1 MSDEIVEN
9 GHDENG
15 DVPEIEL
22 IIRASTIDGRR
33 KGACLFCH
41 EYFMELYL
49 LAELKTIS
57 LKVTTVDMQKPPPDF
72 RTNFEATPPPILIDR
87 GLAILEN
94 EKIERHIMKNVPGG
108 HNLFVQDKEV
118 ATLIE
123 NLYTKFK
130 IYITK
135 YESTDTTEASQP
147 LLSQLMKINDF
158 LAKRATRFLTGDTM
172 SCFDCEL
179 MPRLQHIRIGAKA
192 FRNFEIPTKFSALW
206 RYMSNMYE
214 LEAFRQS
221 CPADQDII
229 SHIKNQLGL
238 RTKARIELETPIY
251 STSIPILNDA

>member
-9 GHDENG
+9 GHEENG

-135 YESTDTTEASQP
+135 YESTDANEASQP

-158 LAKRATRFLTGDTM
+158 LAKRGTRFLTGDTM

-192 FRNFEIPTKFSALW
+192 FRNFEVPTKFTALW
-206 RYMSNMYE
+206 QYMSNMYE

-251 STSIPILNDA
+251 STSIPILNDV